1 MRKSKKVFK
10 AKPGARFSRNKVQAY
25 GEEIERIKAKHG
37 IKMLKSKT
45 IVDEARDENSPIHEY
60 FEWDDSKASELYR
73 RQQAVNL
80 INRIVVVEI
89 KDGEEKEV
97 PFLVNV
103 KIVDADEED
112 RGYISF
118 DELIEDELL
127 YDQYLN
133 GLIQELI
140 TLKAKIKN
148 FEELMGIYR
157 EIDKVQKKLIS
168 KEARI

>member
-37 IKMLKSKT
+37 IKMLKSQT

-157 EIDKVQKKLIS
+157 EIDKVQKKLNS

>member
-1 MRKSKKVFK
+1 MKKSKKVFK
-10 AKPGARFSRNKVQAY
+10 AKPGARFSRSKVQAY
-25 GEEIERIKAKHG
+25 GEEIERIKVKHKA
-37 IKMLKSKT
+37 KMLKSQT

-112 RGYISF
+112 RGYITF
-118 DELIEDELL
+118 NELIEDELL

-148 FEELMGIYR
+148 FKELKGIYR
-157 EIDKVQKKLIS
+157 EIDKVQKKVS
-168 KEARI
+168 FKEARI

>member
-1 MRKSKKVFK
+1 MKKSKKVFK
-10 AKPGARFSRNKVQAY
+10 AKLGARFSKNKVQAY
-25 GEEIERIKAKHG
+25 GEELERIKAKHKV
-37 IKMLKSKT
+37 KMLKSQT
-45 IVDEARDENSPIHEY
+45 IVDEAKDENSPIHKY

-80 INRIVVVEI
+80 INHIVIVEI

-97 PFLVNV
+97 PFLINV

-112 RGYISF
+112 RGYITF
-118 DELIEDELL
+118 EELIEDELL

-140 TLKAKIKN
+140 TLRAKIKN
-148 FEELMGIYR
+148 FKELRSVYM
-157 EIDKVQKKLIS
+157 EIGKVQKRLS
-168 KEARI
+168 FKEARV

>member
-1 MRKSKKVFK
+1 MKKSKKIFK
-10 AKPGARFSRNKVQAY
+10 AKLGARFKKSRIQAY
-25 GEEIERIKAKHG
+25 GEEIERIKTKHKA
-37 IKMLKSKT
+37 KMLKSQI
-45 IVDEARDENSPIHEY
+45 IVDEAREENSPIHEC
-60 FEWDDSKASELYR
+60 FQWDDSKASELYR
-73 RQQAVNL
+73 RHQAVNL
-80 INRIVVVEI
+80 INHIVIIDV

-103 KIVDADEED
+103 KIADSDEED

-118 DELIEDELL
+118 EELIDDELL
-127 YDQYLN
+127 YTQYLN

-148 FEELMGIYR
+148 FKELKGIYR
-157 EIDKVQKKLIS
+157 EIDKVQKNLIS